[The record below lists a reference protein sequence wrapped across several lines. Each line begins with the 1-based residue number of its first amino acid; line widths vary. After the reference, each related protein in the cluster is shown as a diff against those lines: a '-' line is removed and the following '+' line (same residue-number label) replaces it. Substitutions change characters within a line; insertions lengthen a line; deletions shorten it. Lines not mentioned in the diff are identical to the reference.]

1 MKNKKEDTIKPLQ
14 NEGYENNT
22 GSDGYPL
29 YPVNEDI
36 YNKFI
41 PEENIDPE
49 DLSKLKESNQRLQS
63 VNQRLERVERQLI
76 ANNKG
81 VGELRLSV
89 MKLADRDKAVTEH
102 DKRIRK
108 IETVLAKNN
117 MM

>member
-1 MKNKKEDTIKPLQ
+1 MSDNRQDRLEEIMAEMLIKQ
-14 NEGYENNT
+14 D
-22 GSDGYPL
+22 S
-29 YPVNEDI
+29 V
-36 YNKFI
+36 
-41 PEENIDPE
+41 IDE
-49 DLSKLKESNQRLQS
+49 LKESNQRLQS

-76 ANNKG
+76 TNNKG